1 MKDWTSGLALVV
13 LGLIAGAVSWMPTI
27 WIFFRD
33 DGDVSKAVR
42 GRVEPMLRWYRK
54 ALRIAAAV
62 LVFAGLIVIIVKVA

>member
-33 DGDVSKAVR
+33 EGDVSKAVQ
-42 GRVEPMLRWYRK
+42 GQVEPMLRWYRK
-54 ALRIAAAV
+54 ALRIAAEV
-62 LVFAGLIVIIVKVA
+62 LVFVGLIVILVKVA

>member
-33 DGDVSKAVR
+33 EGDVSKAVQ
-42 GRVEPMLRWYRK
+42 GQS
-54 ALRIAAAV
+54 
-62 LVFAGLIVIIVKVA
+62 